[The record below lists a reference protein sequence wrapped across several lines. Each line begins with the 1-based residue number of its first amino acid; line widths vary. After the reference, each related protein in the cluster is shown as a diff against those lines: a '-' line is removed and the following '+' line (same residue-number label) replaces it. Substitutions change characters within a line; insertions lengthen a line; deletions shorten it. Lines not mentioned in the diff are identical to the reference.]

1 MDLIQVDGFPETL
14 RTTIRRKDETMSTR
28 SLFFLLLFVLA
39 IFLIVKF
46 DLPTQVKIGVTNLI
60 YGDEM
65 RGIKGFRVSVDAPNP
80 ELEKDGL
87 RREEVLQELTAKIE
101 KAGVRSLPYEL
112 WQKTPGKP
120 SLSVSIQAV
129 KLEKQNYQY
138 TVTIVV
144 MKSEAYDSASRSEK
158 SKTIWSTYEM
168 GEGDVSS
175 LRARINET
183 MEFFLRAH
191 AR

>member
-1 MDLIQVDGFPETL
+1 
-14 RTTIRRKDETMSTR
+14 MSRR

-39 IFLIVKF
+39 IFLVVKF
-46 DLPTQVKIGVTNLI
+46 NVTTNVKIGVTNLI

-101 KAGVRSLPYEL
+101 KAGIRSLPHEL

-120 SLSVSIQAV
+120 SLIVSVHAV
-129 KLEKQNYQY
+129 KQAGGVYQY
-138 TVTIVV
+138 TATIEVV
-144 MKSEAYDSASRSEK
+144 RSEAGNSASGSEK
-158 SKTIWSTYEM
+158 SKTIWSTDEM
-168 GEGDVSS
+168 GEGNVSDIRTNIS
-175 LRARINET
+175 EITSVFLKART
-183 MEFFLRAH
+183 GG
-191 AR
+191 

>member
-1 MDLIQVDGFPETL
+1 M
-14 RTTIRRKDETMSTR
+14 
-28 SLFFLLLFVLA
+28 
-39 IFLIVKF
+39 
-46 DLPTQVKIGVTNLI
+46 KIDVTNLI

-65 RGIKGFRVSVDAPNP
+65 RGMKGFRVVVEPLIP

-87 RREEVLQELTAKIE
+87 CREEVLQELTAKIE

-138 TVTIVV
+138 TVTLEVT
-144 MKSEAYDSASRSEK
+144 KSEAEGSAPGSEK
-158 SKTIWSTYEM
+158 IKTIWAAYEM
-168 GEGDVSS
+168 GEGGVSDI
-175 LRARINET
+175 RDRINEK
-183 MEFFLRAH
+183 MGFFLRAH

>member
-1 MDLIQVDGFPETL
+1 
-14 RTTIRRKDETMSTR
+14 MSNR
-28 SLFFLLLFVLA
+28 SLLFLLLLVLA
-39 IFLIVKF
+39 IFLVVKF

-65 RGIKGFRVSVDAPNP
+65 RGIKGFQVSVDAPNP

-120 SLSVSIQAV
+120 SLSVSVQAV

-138 TVTIVV
+138 TVTIEVT
-144 MKSEAYDSASRSEK
+144 KSEAEGSAPGSEK

-168 GEGDVSS
+168 GEGDVSEI
-175 LRARINET
+175 RTNINEIT
-183 MEFFLRAH
+183 GVFLK
-191 AR
+191 ARSGG

>member
-1 MDLIQVDGFPETL
+1 M
-14 RTTIRRKDETMSTR
+14 
-28 SLFFLLLFVLA
+28 
-39 IFLIVKF
+39 
-46 DLPTQVKIGVTNLI
+46 KIGVTNLI

-65 RGIKGFRVSVDAPNP
+65 RGIKGFQVSVDAPNP

-138 TVTIVV
+138 TVTIEV

-158 SKTIWSTYEM
+158 IKTIWAAYEM
-168 GEGDVSS
+168 GEGGVSDI
-175 LRARINET
+175 RDRINEK
-183 MEFFLRAH
+183 MGFFLRAH